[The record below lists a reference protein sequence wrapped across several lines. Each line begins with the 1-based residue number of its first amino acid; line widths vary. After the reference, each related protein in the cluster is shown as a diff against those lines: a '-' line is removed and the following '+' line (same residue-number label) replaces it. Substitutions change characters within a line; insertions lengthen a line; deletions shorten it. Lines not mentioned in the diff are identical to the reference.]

1 MFVLD
6 YLPTSYWLFR
16 CTHPSLPFLSSL
28 IRDPNNAT
36 SGPPPGITRDE
47 TLLMAAL
54 PQIIRASMH
63 DDGAS
68 QHGVFADQLDVLVG
82 DGSLAVALPVGVE
95 VAQVADVAG

>member
-1 MFVLD
+1 
-6 YLPTSYWLFR
+6 
-16 CTHPSLPFLSSL
+16 
-28 IRDPNNAT
+28 
-36 SGPPPGITRDE
+36 
-47 TLLMAAL
+47 MAPL